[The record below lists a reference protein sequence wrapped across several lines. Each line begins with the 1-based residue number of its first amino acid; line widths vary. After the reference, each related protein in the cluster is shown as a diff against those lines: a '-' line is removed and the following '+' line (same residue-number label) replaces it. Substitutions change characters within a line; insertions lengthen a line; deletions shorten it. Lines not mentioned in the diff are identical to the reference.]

1 MGYNPWGHKKVR
13 HDLAT
18 KQHMCVCVYIY
29 TYIYVCIYIHI
40 SHEKESI
47 LPFATT
53 WMNIEDIK
61 SNETDQSKINFTYMW
76 NLKNKTKGLKQQN
89 RNTVIDQ
96 RIIRWLSEGRKR
108 GGILKGT
115 NFQLQNK

>member
-1 MGYNPWGHKKVR
+1 
-13 HDLAT
+13 
-18 KQHMCVCVYIY
+18 MCVCVGGVYIY
-29 TYIYVCIYIHI
+29 IYHSVI
-40 SHEKESI
+40 KKNQI

-53 WMNIEDIK
+53 WMNVEDVK
-61 SNETDQSKINFTYMW
+61 PNETDQSKINFTYMW